1 MVGTV
6 QAHKASTGAF
16 SECASTSCA
25 RPTSLIF
32 AFMVLLSSTFFV
44 FRSECMTCSSNRE
57 QDSRDIVQCVA
68 AGVCT
73 CHS

>member
-1 MVGTV
+1 MP
-6 QAHKASTGAF
+6 ATGAF

-44 FRSECMTCSSNRE
+44 LRSECITCGRKEGQPMDRRLN
-57 QDSRDIVQCVA
+57 DLGVQCHLRHVA
-68 AGVCT
+68 CQT
-73 CHS
+73 